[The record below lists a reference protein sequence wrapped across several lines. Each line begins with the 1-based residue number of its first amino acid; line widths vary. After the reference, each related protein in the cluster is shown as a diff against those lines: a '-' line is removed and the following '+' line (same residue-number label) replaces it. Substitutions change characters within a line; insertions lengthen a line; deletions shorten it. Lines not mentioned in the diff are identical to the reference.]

1 MAENWIKLLGG
12 AGKRRRL
19 ASGETVYRLGD
30 PADALYRL
38 VRGRVRLRAGG
49 QALHT
54 AYPGEL
60 FGEGALFR
68 DAHVDEAV
76 AERMSVVEVLPRRP
90 ILLYLR
96 AHPDLNLAFSAYL
109 ANQLEKT
116 RARAELLRLKSA
128 RDRILTYLAQAG
140 AASGPITLDRPLTTV
155 AAEIGL
161 THEAFYR
168 TLRVLETEGVIVR
181 EGKRSF
187 KIEG

>member
-12 AGKRRRL
+12 SGKRRRL
-19 ASGETVYRLGD
+19 ASGETIYRLGD

-38 VRGRVRLRAGG
+38 LRGRVRLRAGG

-54 AYPGEL
+54 AHPGEL

-68 DAHVDEAV
+68 DSHVDEAV

-109 ANQLEKT
+109 ANQLERV

-128 RDRILTYLAQAG
+128 RDRVLTYLAQAG
-140 AASGPITLDRPLTTV
+140 AATAPVTLDRPLTTV

-168 TLRVLETEGVIVR
+168 TLKVLEAEGVILR
-181 EGKRSF
+181 GGKRSF